1 MARGQ
6 AAKQEIMAT
15 ILETFGGNSFLY
27 NNGKEIRVNTQED
40 GEPVQI
46 KITFTAAKTAVEP
59 EDENAIPGASNVVD
73 QANEVKVKEE
83 ETPKVVVEAT
93 VDEKE
98 AIADLMASLGIK
110 G

>member
-73 QANEVKVKEE
+73 KVSEVKEE
-83 ETPKVVVEAT
+83 ETQKVVEAT

>member
-59 EDENAIPGASNVVD
+59 EDENAIPGAFNVTN
-73 QANEVKVKEE
+73 QASEVKEE
-83 ETPKVVVEAT
+83 KETPKVVVEAT

>member
-15 ILETFGGNSFLY
+15 ILETFGSNSFLY

-59 EDENAIPGASNVVD
+59 EDENAIPGTSNTTNQVS
-73 QANEVKVKEE
+73 EVKEE
-83 ETPKVVVEAT
+83 ESPKTVVEAT
-93 VDEKE
+93 ADEKE

>member
-59 EDENAIPGASNVVD
+59 EDENAIPGASNIKD
-73 QANEVKVKEE
+73 QVSEVKEE
-83 ETPKVVVEAT
+83 ESPKTVVEAT
-93 VDEKE
+93 VDEKN

>member
-73 QANEVKVKEE
+73 KVSEVKEE
-83 ETPKVVVEAT
+83 ESPKTVVEAT
-93 VDEKE
+93 VDEKN

>member
-59 EDENAIPGASNVVD
+59 EDENAIPGASNTTSQVS
-73 QANEVKVKEE
+73 EVKEE
-83 ETPKVVVEAT
+83 EPPKTVVEAT
-93 VDEKE
+93 VDEKN

>member
-15 ILETFGGNSFLY
+15 ILETFGSNSFLY
-27 NNGKEIRVNTQED
+27 NNGKEIRVNTKED

-59 EDENAIPGASNVVD
+59 EDENAIPGALNAAD
-73 QANEVKVKEE
+73 QVSEVKEE

-93 VDEKE
+93 ADEKE

>member
-59 EDENAIPGASNVVD
+59 EDENAIPGASNTTGQVSE
-73 QANEVKVKEE
+73 AKEE
-83 ETPKVVVEAT
+83 ECPKTVVEAT
-93 VDEKE
+93 ADEKN

>member
-15 ILETFGGNSFLY
+15 ILETFGENSFLY

-40 GEPVQI
+40 GESVQI

-59 EDENAIPGASNVVD
+59 EDENAIPGASNTTSQVS
-73 QANEVKVKEE
+73 EVKEE
-83 ETPKVVVEAT
+83 ESPKTVVEAT
-93 VDEKE
+93 VDEKN
-98 AIADLMASLGIK
+98 AIADLMAALGIK

>member
-59 EDENAIPGASNVVD
+59 EDENAIPGALNTTSQVS
-73 QANEVKVKEE
+73 EVKEE
-83 ETPKVVVEAT
+83 ESPNTVVET
-93 VDEKE
+93 RVKEKN
-98 AIADLMASLGIK
+98 AIKVIMDSLGIK
-110 G
+110 C

>member
-73 QANEVKVKEE
+73 KVSEVKE

>member
-15 ILETFGGNSFLY
+15 ILETFSGNSFLY

-59 EDENAIPGASNVVD
+59 EDENAIPGALNATN
-73 QANEVKVKEE
+73 QASEVKEE

>member
-59 EDENAIPGASNVVD
+59 EDENAIPGASNTISQVS
-73 QANEVKVKEE
+73 EVKEE
-83 ETPKVVVEAT
+83 ESPKTVVEAT
-93 VDEKE
+93 ADEKN
-98 AIADLMASLGIK
+98 ASADLMASLGIK

>member
-59 EDENAIPGASNVVD
+59 EDENAIPGASNTTSQVS
-73 QANEVKVKEE
+73 EVKEGDS
-83 ETPKVVVEAT
+83 PKTVVEAT
-93 VDEKE
+93 VDEKN

>member
-59 EDENAIPGASNVVD
+59 EDENAIPGALNTTSQVS
-73 QANEVKVKEE
+73 EVKE